1 MAFNYGKAKTAE
13 HADTGFEPLAPGTY
27 EFQIEGVTIQ
37 PYSGSDKIKPCDKL
51 HIQMRI
57 DLANGRTRKVWDD
70 IFLDETH
77 NYSMNKLVM
86 LVESTQIRMPDAS
99 TAKQIADKLVSGI
112 GKAEITIREW
122 NGKKSNQVVRYI
134 KPEAPELTE
143 EELPF

>member
-1 MAFNYGKAKTAE
+1 MAFNYGKAKNTPM
-13 HADTGFEPLAPGTY
+13 DTGFEPLPAGVY
-27 EFQIEGVTIQ
+27 EFQIEGVTIEQ
-37 PYSGSDKIKPCDKL
+37 FKGSDKIKPCDKL

-57 DLANGRTRKVWDD
+57 DLSDGRTRKVWDD

-77 NYSMNKLVM
+77 TYSMNKLVM
-86 LVESTQIRMPDAS
+86 IVESTQIRMPDAS

-112 GKAEITIREW
+112 GKAEIVVQEW
-122 NGKKSNQVVRYI
+122 NGKKSNKVNRYI

>member
-1 MAFNYGKAKTAE
+1 MAFNYGKAKNTPI
-13 HADTGFEPLAPGTY
+13 DSGFEPLAPGTY
-27 EFQIEGVTIQ
+27 EFQIENVTIEQ
-37 PYSGSDKIKPCDKL
+37 YKGSDKIKPCDKL

-57 DLANGRTRKVWDD
+57 DLSDGRTRKVWDD

-77 NYSMNKLVM
+77 TYSMNKLTM
-86 LVESTQIRMPDAS
+86 LVDSTQVLMPESAGP
-99 TAKQIADKLVSGI
+99 KQIADKLVSGI